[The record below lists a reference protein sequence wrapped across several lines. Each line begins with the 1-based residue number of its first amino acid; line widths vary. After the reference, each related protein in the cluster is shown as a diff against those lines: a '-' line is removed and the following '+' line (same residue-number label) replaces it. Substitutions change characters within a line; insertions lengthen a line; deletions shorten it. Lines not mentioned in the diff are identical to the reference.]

1 MKIIFLYADR
11 RGITFSIDPAW
22 SNSARTLK
30 ITPQETFCLF
40 SLYIV
45 IFSTISYFFLFFY
58 QGADGAFESVPDGA
72 AGEQPMNYCHSRWK
86 QARNTTNHR
95 DHHLKNTRWLTTISY
110 HRSKL
115 SLLELLIRTAP
126 GGGRGGRR
134 TDKFLWRALATE
146 GLSLALTQ
154 LRSLARN
161 ANAIEIEIDFPVRG
175 SD

>member
-1 MKIIFLYADR
+1 MIPNHLSVYLSIVLSIYYLSIYLSFYHSIDLSINFLYADR

-58 QGADGAFESVPDGA
+58 QGADGAFERVPDGA
-72 AGEQPMNYCHSRWK
+72 ASKLYWPFQGFLLRDLCRRAAAELVTRCK

-95 DHHLKNTRWLTTISY
+95 DHHLKNTR
-110 HRSKL
+110 
-115 SLLELLIRTAP
+115 
-126 GGGRGGRR
+126 
-134 TDKFLWRALATE
+134 
-146 GLSLALTQ
+146 
-154 LRSLARN
+154 
-161 ANAIEIEIDFPVRG
+161 
-175 SD
+175 